1 MEQLPL
7 FWKVY
12 FVVAWFVCGG
22 IGAAISIVFIA
33 IGLAA
38 TPFIFGF
45 LK

>member
-1 MEQLPL
+1 MEQLSL

-12 FVVAWFVCGG
+12 VVACFVSGG

-38 TPFIFGF
+38 LPFIFGF